1 MTQVLDYEGLQ
12 KYDELLKDYIRSGEG
27 IESIPFS
34 EIEDILEGRF
44 EHTEEEP
51 TEEEIVEDHNTNEN

>member
-1 MTQVLDYEGLQ
+1 MTQVLDYGGLQ

-34 EIEDILEGRF
+34 EIDDILEGNF
-44 EHTEEEP
+44 EYTEEEP
-51 TEEEIVEDHNTNEN
+51 TKEEPKEENIQTEE

>member
-27 IESIPFS
+27 IESIPLS
-34 EIEDILEGRF
+34 VIEDILDGKIEYEDDGTL
-44 EHTEEEP
+44 EEENNKTEE
-51 TEEEIVEDHNTNEN
+51 